1 MPQPPVSR
9 SSLEAYLND
18 WTQHRLQPI
27 DDEQTVQFA
36 LRRHREWREMV
47 ETAAWGDY
55 ISMVQRS
62 RDGIVHEL
70 IAGTP
75 NRYGERGDDEKRA
88 MIRVFDTILA
98 LPISVERDAEM
109 AQESITKFQAQRTS

>member
-1 MPQPPVSR
+1 MQR
-9 SSLEAYLND
+9 QIL
-18 WTQHRLQPI
+18 PI

-47 ETAAWGDY
+47 ECSAWGDY

-70 IAGTP
+70 VAGTP

-98 LPISVERDAEM
+98 LPISVERDATL
-109 AQESITKFQAQRTS
+109 AQESITKFQSQRAS